1 LGQKQMTNEHI
12 RKLLGGYA
20 TNTLT
25 ESERK
30 ALFEAALEDQK
41 LFDALQ
47 EEDALKELLSDAAS
61 RGQIRGALDEPRRA
75 PWWSHRWTWAS
86 ALAAAAVGILA
97 LVMIRP
103 FERPGQIQVAPS
115 PIAPANAAPGN
126 AAATNDAA
134 GKMTSEQSRPAPN
147 EFPPTNRDAKKVQ
160 PKSRVAR
167 SLASGGA
174 MNARAKPSAASSLP
188 APPPPSPA
196 MTPRAQSE
204 PMKGIT
210 TGSIASP
217 LLRYSLVK
225 RDASGVDNPVSEDEL
240 KSGDVVRIRAFAGA
254 PGSLALYRRDSSGA
268 LRQVFPT
275 AQVTSNSSVTL
286 DWPIMIQN
294 SVENFRVTLS
304 PSESAKQALEPLV
317 VDIQI
322 GPKN

>member
-1 LGQKQMTNEHI
+1 MTNEDI

-61 RGQIRGALDEPRRA
+61 RDQIRGALDEPRRA
-75 PWWSHRWTWAS
+75 PWWSRRWTWAS
-86 ALAAAAVGILA
+86 ALAAAAAGILA

-103 FERPGQIQVAPS
+103 FERAGQIQVATA
-115 PIAPANAAPGN
+115 PIAPANAA
-126 AAATNDAA
+126 A
-134 GKMTSEQSRPAPN
+134 GKIAAEQSPSAPN
-147 EFPPTNRDAKKVQ
+147 EFPPTNRDGSRAQ
-160 PKSRVAR
+160 PKSRLAR

-174 MNARAKPSAASSLP
+174 MNARAKPSAASSLS
-188 APPPPSPA
+188 APPPPPPAPA
-196 MTPRAQSE
+196 MTPRAQSAPIE
-204 PMKGIT
+204 GFT
-210 TGSIASP
+210 TGSLASP
-217 LLRYSLVK
+217 LLHCSLVR
-225 RDASGVDNPVSEDEL
+225 RDASGADAPVSESDL
-240 KSGDVVRIRAFAGA
+240 KPGDVVRIRAFAGA
-254 PGSLALYRRDSSGA
+254 PGSLALFRRDSSGA

-275 AQVTSNSSVTL
+275 AQVTANSSVTL
-286 DWPIMIQN
+286 DWPIVIEN

-304 PSESAKQALEPLV
+304 PSELAKQALEPLA